1 MRRMER
7 LEVIDHRWTEMLERV
22 RTTGM
27 EAGVAGTAVSG
38 EAGDA
43 RTTFSSEAGG
53 AGITVSGEVGDAGT
67 AVSGEADNFP
77 ARLRAEFER
86 LHEDCLPG
94 WFTKLCVYFVFRYTL
109 DTYSDGDAA
118 GVFRYIDRSLRF
130 LWMMCLAEW
139 NAAGRKLS
147 IEDMIDL
154 AHLYSRQVEH
164 SEENV
169 AILKED
175 GEDE

>member
-1 MRRMER
+1 MNDIERQIGIIPTQESRRSLMRRMES
-7 LEVIDHRWTEMLERV
+7 LEVIDHRWTEMLELV
-22 RTTGM
+22 RTTGI

-43 RTTFSSEAGG
+43 G
-53 AGITVSGEVGDAGT
+53 ASVRGET
-67 AVSGEADNFP
+67 DNIP

-109 DTYSDGDAA
+109 DIYSDGDPA

-139 NAAGRKLS
+139 NAAGRKLT

-164 SEENV
+164 CEENV

-175 GEDE
+175 G